1 MANFARVDNGVVSQ
15 VIVISNQDILDEE
28 NVESE
33 AVGQAFIQSLGLDGQ
48 WVQTS
53 YNGNPVDGH
62 DRGPFAGIGYQ
73 WTGEV
78 FIPFIEETPIEETP

>member
-1 MANFARVDNGVVSQ
+1 MANFARVDNGIVTQ
-15 VIVISNQDILDEE
+15 VIVIANEDILDEQ

-53 YNGNPVDGH
+53 YNGNPVNGEN
-62 DRGPFAGIGYQ
+62 RGPFAGIGYS
-73 WTGEV
+73 WNGEI
-78 FIPFIEETPIEETP
+78 FTPFIEEPTIEETP